1 MGIRCTYAARER
13 DRAGQELSDAGRG
26 HASGGSVHGVGQ
38 TKQRDFGASDG
49 LPTRQTGRDTMS
61 ADKRAADK
69 TCASS
74 ALFGVVVPHPET
86 KMTRNGKMIA
96 NPSNIAQATS
106 VSICPS
112 VCG

>member
-1 MGIRCTYAARER
+1 
-13 DRAGQELSDAGRG
+13 
-26 HASGGSVHGVGQ
+26 
-38 TKQRDFGASDG
+38 
-49 LPTRQTGRDTMS
+49 MS

-74 ALFGVVVPHPET
+74 ALFCVVVPHPET

-96 NPSNIAQATS
+96 NPSNIAQATAA
-106 VSICPS
+106 SICPS